1 MIAIGKYKITQV
13 ARISSSDSKKTIMIT
28 VTPEEIAQ
36 FRSDFQDN
44 SDALAAL
51 DAIEEC
57 QGNLEAAAQLIAV
70 ETTDEEVSFR
80 GDSNYL
86 EKLAQKLSKII
97 CQEEFDE
104 LMTGVLTAAIATLAA
119 SGNIPIALAT
129 PVVIYVAKIGT
140 NKFCEAAKPES

>member
-1 MIAIGKYKITQV
+1 ML
-13 ARISSSDSKKTIMIT
+13 TI
-28 VTPEEIAQ
+28 TPEEISQ
-36 FRSDFQDN
+36 FRSQLAD
-44 SDALAAL
+44 SPEALEAL

-57 QGNLEAAAQLIAV
+57 KGSLEAAAQLIAV
-70 ETTDEEVSFR
+70 ETTDTEVSLR

-97 CQEEFDE
+97 CQEEFND

-129 PVVIYVAKIGT
+129 PVVIYVARIGT
-140 NKFCEAAKPES
+140 KKFCETAKPES

>member
-1 MIAIGKYKITQV
+1 MMNLTL
-13 ARISSSDSKKTIMIT
+13 
-28 VTPEEIAQ
+28 EEIAQ
-36 FRSDFQDN
+36 FRRQLSE
-44 SDALAAL
+44 SPDALVAM

-57 QGNLEAAAQLIAV
+57 KGNLELATQLVAV
-70 ETTDEEVSFR
+70 ETTDIEVSLR

-86 EKLAQKLSKII
+86 EQLAQKLSNII

-129 PVVIYVAKIGT
+129 PVVIYVAKIGA
-140 NKFCEAAKPES
+140 KQFCETASPKI

>member
-1 MIAIGKYKITQV
+1 
-13 ARISSSDSKKTIMIT
+13 MIT
-28 VTPEEIAQ
+28 VTPEEITQ
-36 FRSDFQDN
+36 FRSQLAD
-44 SDALAAL
+44 SPEALAAL

-57 QGNLEAAAQLIAV
+57 KGNLEAATQLIAV
-70 ETTDEEVSFR
+70 ETTDTEVSLR

-97 CQEEFDE
+97 CQEEFDD

-129 PVVIYVAKIGT
+129 PVIIYVAKIGT
-140 NKFCEAAKPES
+140 KKFCEAAKPES